1 MGAYDRAE
9 PLYRQALEI
18 RKKALGEGHPDYAG
32 SLNNLALLYH
42 AMGAYD
48 RAEPL
53 YRQAKEIRKK
63 ALGKGHP
70 DYASSLVTLAGLYDD
85 MGAYGGAEPLYR
97 QALEI
102 TKKAL
107 GEGHPDYA
115 AGLNNLALL
124 YSAMGAYDRAE
135 PLYRQALEIMKKVL
149 GEEHPAYATSLNN
162 LALLYR
168 AMGAYDRAEPLY
180 RQALEIR
187 KKVVGEGHPDYATGL
202 NNLAGLY
209 QATNRPQQALTTLG
223 RGMEVEQLNLR
234 RVFAFSAEPAMRA
247 YLDTV
252 RHSLDV
258 LLSMVL
264 DGGATDPAAA
274 ETALT
279 WTLRRKAVI
288 LQALCRF
295 RDAQRLS
302 AQDPA
307 LAQQAIQLRGLRQ
320 RLSDWTLNPPPG
332 ASPETLRRQMDAWR
346 QQADELEADLNRALA
361 RHEPQSARDGVDAAA
376 LRRRLPAGSAL
387 VELVRVHL
395 FDFGATGKAR
405 RWKPAHYLALVLT
418 AGAQAPPRLID
429 LGEAADIDNA
439 VEQVRQSV
447 IGAGSELSELARTDK
462 PRLPQAE
469 RTWEEGFRQVS
480 RPLYQQV
487 FAPLRTALGPA
498 TLIYLAADGE
508 LNRLPFEALVDDQG
522 RYLIE
527 TYRFAYLSSGRDL
540 LQAHP
545 QPGQGTVVFAGPDYD
560 LGAARR
566 HEAAEPL
573 LAALS
578 RGTPAGWRGA
588 RSGDVRGLPR
598 WGPLAGAAQEADL
611 VQQALQGS
619 GYGPVTE
626 YVGPQALEE
635 VLKRLRAP
643 RVLHLA
649 THGFFL
655 PDQKRAPE
663 DRGGPFA
670 PGLEFGAARGLA
682 RLHGAENPLL
692 RSGLVLAGANA
703 LGERAG
709 PANVPGAQA
718 NAEPTADDGWVTAEE
733 IALMDLRGTELV
745 VLSACETGLGRVKIG
760 EGVYGL
766 RRAFLYAGARTL
778 VTSLFEVPDEQT
790 RELMGRFYGALKA
803 GQAKLEALHGAQ
815 LELLRQR
822 RAANGAAHPFFWA
835 SFVLVGDPE

>member
-1 MGAYDRAE
+1 M
-9 PLYRQALEI
+9 
-18 RKKALGEGHPDYAG
+18 
-32 SLNNLALLYH
+32 
-42 AMGAYD
+42 
-48 RAEPL
+48 
-53 YRQAKEIRKK
+53 
-63 ALGKGHP
+63 
-70 DYASSLVTLAGLYDD
+70 
-85 MGAYGGAEPLYR
+85 
-97 QALEI
+97 
-102 TKKAL
+102 
-107 GEGHPDYA
+107 
-115 AGLNNLALL
+115 
-124 YSAMGAYDRAE
+124 
-135 PLYRQALEIMKKVL
+135 
-149 GEEHPAYATSLNN
+149 
-162 LALLYR
+162 
-168 AMGAYDRAEPLY
+168 
-180 RQALEIR
+180 
-187 KKVVGEGHPDYATGL
+187 
-202 NNLAGLY
+202 LY

-223 RGMEVEQLNLR
+223 RGMEVKQLNLR

-252 RHSLDV
+252 SHSLDG

-264 DGGATDPAAA
+264 DGAATDPAAA

-295 RDAQRLS
+295 RDAQRRL

-307 LAQQAIQLRGLRQ
+307 LARQAFQFRVLRQ

-332 ASPETLRRQMDAWR
+332 ARPETLRHQMDAWR
-346 QQADELEADLNRALA
+346 QQADELEAELNRALA

-387 VELVRVHL
+387 VELVRVDL
-395 FDFGATGKAR
+395 YDFRATGKAP
-405 RWKPAHYLALVLT
+405 RWKPAHYLALVMT

-447 IGAGSELSELARTDK
+447 IGAGSELTELAKTDK
-462 PRLPQAE
+462 SRLPQAE
-469 RTWEEGFRQVS
+469 WSWEKGFREVS

-487 FAPLRTALGPA
+487 FAPLRAALGPA
-498 TLIYLAADGE
+498 TLIYLAPDGE

-566 HEAAEPL
+566 HEVAEPL

-578 RGTPAGWRGA
+578 RGTAAGWRGA
-588 RSGDVRGLPR
+588 RSGDVRGMRR
-598 WGPLAGAAQEADL
+598 WGPLAGAAQEAEL
-611 VQQALQGS
+611 VQKALQGS
-619 GYGPVTE
+619 GYGPVTA
-626 YVGPQALEE
+626 YAGPQALEE

-655 PDQKRAPE
+655 PDQQREPE
-663 DRGGPFA
+663 DQHGPIA
-670 PGLEFGAARGLA
+670 LGGLESGAARGLA
-682 RLHGAENPLL
+682 RLHGTENPLL

-703 LGERAG
+703 LDERAG
-709 PANVPGAQA
+709 PANAPGAQA
-718 NAEPTADDGWVTAEE
+718 DAAPTVEDGWVTAEE

-822 RAANGAAHPFFWA
+822 RAAGGAAHPFFWA

>member
-1 MGAYDRAE
+1 M
-9 PLYRQALEI
+9 PT
-18 RKKALGEGHPDYAG
+18 
-32 SLNNLALLYH
+32 SLNNLAVLYD

-48 RAEPL
+48 R
-53 YRQAKEIRKK
+53 
-63 ALGKGHP
+63 
-70 DYASSLVTLAGLYDD
+70 
-85 MGAYGGAEPLYR
+85 AEPLYR

-107 GEGHPDYA
+107 GEEHPD
-115 AGLNNLALL
+115 
-124 YSAMGAYDRAE
+124 
-135 PLYRQALEIMKKVL
+135 
-149 GEEHPAYATSLNN
+149 YATSLNN
-162 LALLYR
+162 LA
-168 AMGAYDRAEPLY
+168 
-180 RQALEIR
+180 
-187 KKVVGEGHPDYATGL
+187 V
-202 NNLAGLY
+202 LY

-234 RVFAFSAEPAMRA
+234 RVFAFSAEPAMRT

-252 RHSLDV
+252 SHSLDV

-264 DGGATDPAAA
+264 DGAATDPAAA

-295 RDAQRLS
+295 RDAQRRL

-307 LAQQAIQLRGLRQ
+307 LAQQAFQLRGLRQ

-332 ASPETLRRQMDAWR
+332 ASPETLRHQMDAWR

-361 RHEPQSARDGVDAAA
+361 RHEPPSARDGVDAAA

-387 VELVRVHL
+387 VELVRVDL
-395 FDFGATGKAR
+395 FDFRATGKAP

-429 LGEAADIDNA
+429 LGEAADIDDA

-447 IGAGSELSELARTDK
+447 IDAGSELSELAKTDK
-462 PRLPQAE
+462 SRLPQAE

-487 FAPLRTALGPA
+487 FAPLRAALGPA
-498 TLIYLAADGE
+498 TLIYLAPDGE

-578 RGTPAGWRGA
+578 RGTPPGWRGA
-588 RSGDVRGLPR
+588 RSGDVRGLRR
-598 WGPLAGAAQEADL
+598 WRPLAGAAAEADL

-626 YVGPQALEE
+626 YVGPKALEE
-635 VLKRLRAP
+635 VLKAVHGPRL
-643 RVLHLA
+643 LHVA

-655 PDQKRAPE
+655 PDQQREPE
-663 DRGGPFA
+663 DQHGPIA
-670 PGLEFGAARGLA
+670 LGDLETGAARGLA
-682 RLHGAENPLL
+682 RLHGTENPLL

-709 PANVPGAQA
+709 PANAPGEQA
-718 NAEPTADDGWVTAEE
+718 DAEPTVDDGWVTAEE

-778 VTSLFEVPDEQT
+778 VTSLFAVPDEQT

-803 GQAKLEALHGAQ
+803 GQGKLEALHGAQ

-822 RAANGAAHPFFWA
+822 RAAGGAAHPFFWA